1 MQLNIEKTI
10 FFPKGTGKTK
20 TLVSAIEHI
29 VRTTKGCILV
39 CAFSNSACDE
49 IAGRVLGVLGES
61 EVLRM
66 YAKSFKKTS
75 LNAKF
80 EKICNLQNGEF
91 TFPPLDYIYK
101 FRVVI
106 CTLLSAG
113 FLVRAN
119 GSEANFNANHFSH
132 IIIDE
137 CACTH
142 EPVSLTPIAGK
153 WPLPATS

>member
-1 MQLNIEKTI
+1 MKLNIEY
-10 FFPKGTGKTK
+10 FFNIKGTGKTK

-29 VRTTKGCILV
+29 VRTTKGHILV

-49 IAGRVLGVLGES
+49 IAERLLGVLSES

-66 YAKSFKKTS
+66 YAKSYKKSS
-75 LNAKF
+75 LNARC
-80 EKICNLQNGEF
+80 EKISNLQNGEF

-101 FRVVI
+101 FRVVV

-113 FLVRAN
+113 CLVRAN
-119 GSEANFNANHFSH
+119 GVEANFSAKHFSH

-142 EPVSLTPIAGK
+142 EPVSLIPIAG
-153 WPLPATS
+153 